1 MGADAVPTPCSRP
14 VEGAAT
20 RPVEQFT
27 APYPSRCCRNAARA
41 EAADQ
46 RWLACEPV
54 PVSVSGVVLSQSR
67 VRHCADQMHC
77 RHVDTGTGTHEGR
90 QDHMGSLLLLL
101 FVGSQL
107 VGHLQGDEIARNA
120 W

>member
-1 MGADAVPTPCSRP
+1 M
-14 VEGAAT
+14 
-20 RPVEQFT
+20 
-27 APYPSRCCRNAARA
+27 
-41 EAADQ
+41 
-46 RWLACEPV
+46 
-54 PVSVSGVVLSQSR
+54 SVAGVVLSQSR
-67 VRHCADQMHC
+67 VRHHAGQMHC
-77 RHVDTGTGTHEGR
+77 RQGR